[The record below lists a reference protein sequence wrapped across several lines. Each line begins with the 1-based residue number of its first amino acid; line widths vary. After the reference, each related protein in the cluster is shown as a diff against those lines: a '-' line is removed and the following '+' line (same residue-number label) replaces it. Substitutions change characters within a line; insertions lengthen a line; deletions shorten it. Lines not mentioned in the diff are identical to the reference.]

1 MAASLRFPE
10 PPSFDPRMR
19 RHALVGPAVVPLGV
33 SLMEKNGEERTTY
46 TSFLSGLSFIVAV
59 LTYFLSGVIS
69 TAAPP
74 QPTTSFGSHVI
85 PSTATCARVSRH
97 TSYTALDLSVGEPS
111 ASIHVLLRLDNVV
124 GSNDTAL
131 RLFSSRVAESNTVRC
146 NQTVCTDLLL
156 LHTSG
161 PTNGQTKQ
169 LVQFEYTNPTTESLN
184 YGTASTLGLGG
195 EFSLKRGFQYWL
207 TATHLCWQPAQPL
220 SAAESAAA
228 VHARIVDDS
237 IVVDAFELSKSES
250 LGATPVANAQIN
262 GTCPS
267 TQVALFPVQ
276 AADETRWLGLSSERV
291 YETAPEG
298 VDDRRAVVEV
308 GTACAAVLP
317 EYERAY
323 SLYQLDCL
331 SAYTPCDVS
340 PSIPFRRVATDQ
352 LRVYVPDDASEEACL
367 FTDQDPRLESLP
379 QLEAS
384 GDTTRW
390 LSLLKLSLMILAAAV
405 VWVRAAKATSSISIL
420 VMHCLRAA
428 YCGLLPSSS
437 TFSETAV
444 REDAVIGLM
453 AIVARL
459 GVTIWRMST
468 TLLLDGQPRVL
479 LVQLVASIVS
489 FVLWLLRYFV
499 LERACETPLT
509 KLGGS
514 TALID
519 ATTAVMMGFAEPP
532 LFVSSVERFD
542 PTARLLTALL
552 IATVTSHRCLFST
565 TCCGILAAVIS
576 SEDGTTARQA
586 FDKSFLKY
594 VAVAFVGWLV
604 QTCSVGVLM
613 VDLFCVPLAHSMV
626 RSQASTWAEL
636 ALALFLGTFA
646 CSLPQL
652 LKTLSLIAA
661 EPVVETQAKKE
672 T

>member
-1 MAASLRFPE
+1 MSAPVTLE
-10 PPSFDPRMR
+10 QHGFDQRVR
-19 RHALVGPAVVPLGV
+19 RHALVFNAVVPLRV
-33 SLMEKNGEERTTY
+33 SLVERGKEEQTTY
-46 TSFLSGLSFIVAV
+46 TSFLSGLSFLVAV
-59 LTYFLSGVIS
+59 LAYFLSGVI
-69 TAAPP
+69 AAASPP
-74 QPTTSFGSHVI
+74 QPTTSFGSNPI
-85 PSTATCARVSRH
+85 PTTATCARVSRH
-97 TSYTALDLSVGEPS
+97 TSYIALELSVGEPS
-111 ASIHVLLRLDNVV
+111 VSIRALLRMDAVV
-124 GSNDTAL
+124 GANDTAL

-156 LHTSG
+156 LHTAG
-161 PTNGQTKQ
+161 PTNGQTKH
-169 LVQFEYTNPTTESLN
+169 LVQFEYTNPTSERLS

-195 EFSLKRGFQYWL
+195 EFSLKRGYEYWL
-207 TATHLCWQPAQPL
+207 TATHMCWQPARPL

-237 IVVDAFELSKSES
+237 IVVDAFELFKSES
-250 LGATPVANAQIN
+250 LGSTPVATAQIN

-308 GTACAAVLP
+308 GTACAAALP

-323 SLYQLDCL
+323 SLYQLDCI

-352 LRVYVPDDASEEACL
+352 MRIYVPDDGSEEACL
-367 FTDQDPRLESLP
+367 FTDQDPRLEQAGVLVS
-379 QLEAS
+379 
-384 GDTTRW
+384 TTRW

-420 VMHCLRAA
+420 VTHCLRAA
-428 YCGLLPSSS
+428 YCGLLPSST
-437 TFSETAV
+437 TFNETAV
-444 REDAVIGLM
+444 REDAFIGMM

-468 TLLLDGQPRVL
+468 TLLLDGQSRVL
-479 LVQLVASIVS
+479 VLQIVASIVS
-489 FVLWLLRYFV
+489 FVLWFLRYFV

-514 TALID
+514 TALVD
-519 ATTAVMMGFAEPP
+519 ATTAVMMGFSEPP

-552 IATVTSHRCLFST
+552 ISTITAHRCLFST
-565 TCCGILAAVIS
+565 TCCGLLASVIS
-576 SEDGTTARQA
+576 SEDGSTARQA

-594 VAVAFVGWLV
+594 VAVAFFGWLV

-626 RSQASTWAEL
+626 RSQASTWSEL
-636 ALALFLGTFA
+636 ALAIFLGTFA

-652 LKTLSLIAA
+652 LKTLSLIAE
-661 EPVVETQAKKE
+661 EPVVKRKEKKE